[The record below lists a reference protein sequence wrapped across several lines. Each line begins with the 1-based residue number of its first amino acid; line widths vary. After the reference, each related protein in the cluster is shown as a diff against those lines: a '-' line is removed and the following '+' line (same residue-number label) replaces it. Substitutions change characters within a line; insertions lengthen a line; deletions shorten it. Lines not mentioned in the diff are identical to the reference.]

1 MKIQKSDSEI
11 MEEYGMAELPLILY
25 KLYKK
30 YNANYE
36 LIDIGGDCMF
46 RFGET
51 NVANVSYLATYVN
64 FLKIEQDILRI

>member
-36 LIDIGGDCMF
+36 LIDIGGNKCCKCF
-46 RFGET
+46 LFG
-51 NVANVSYLATYVN
+51 N
-64 FLKIEQDILRI
+64 IR